1 MKAVRPSLAP
11 FVAQGLARALDF
23 AEKVGILNFLGSTIR
38 VLKVRLPRFLT
49 PKRRYEVDE
58 SNWLVIWGR
67 PKAITLWRV
76 SRPIALEMIKEGREG
91 SALGLRGVRVGI
103 RAVAAGGRKLILFV
117 QWGRMPKAW
126 ELSFVSKMKMMEAQ
140 GIPFPEVLKTYLPTV
155 IGEAPSGVL
164 LNWVGRS
171 TRHHPKQ
178 FTNAVAEMFGKSS
191 RSIIVGV
198 ERIADPVQ
206 MLEARTP
213 VEPPYQSLV
222 DAIRAADGETPTV
235 S

>member
-1 MKAVRPSLAP
+1 M
-11 FVAQGLARALDF
+11 
-23 AEKVGILNFLGSTIR
+23 VGILNFHRTTIR
-38 VLKVRLPRFLT
+38 LLKVRIPKFLT
-49 PKRRYEVDE
+49 PRRRYEVDE

-67 PKAITLWRV
+67 PKVIALWRV
-76 SRPIALEMIKEGREG
+76 SRPVALEGVKDGRKG
-91 SALGLRGVRVGI
+91 LVFTLRGLLAGMH
-103 RAVAAGGRKLILFV
+103 AVEAGGRKLVLFI

-126 ELSFVSKMKMMEAQ
+126 ELSFVSKMKLMEAQ

-171 TRHHPKQ
+171 TRHQPKR

-191 RSIIVGV
+191 RSIITGL
-198 ERIADPVQ
+198 EKTADPEQ
-206 MLEARTP
+206 MLDARRP

-222 DAIRAADGETPTV
+222 DAIRAADGEIPAV